1 MNSFMVPCITE
12 NLSQSSH
19 VKKANA
25 TVTRGEAVVRY
36 CSMNKII
43 ACNLVAFE
51 MGALEERC
59 SSGASSKR
67 LWRITTAIKQQ

>member
-1 MNSFMVPCITE
+1 MNNFMVPCITE

-51 MGALEERC
+51 MGALKERC
-59 SSGASSKR
+59 SSVPSSKR